1 MSRPSPD
8 GLVPPGD
15 SMTTGPIDP
24 TAGESRTTRERILD
38 AAEQVF
44 AEKGLGAAPVRDIA
58 ARVGLNPAS
67 LYNHFAG
74 KEELYEA
81 VLERGLTPV
90 LEMLSD
96 LMGGVRTRDREELA
110 IDRVV
115 LHFAASPN
123 LAKLIHYETLAGGER
138 LARIAGR
145 WFEPVYQR
153 SIEVLHNSRAA
164 ELWSEEDLPLL
175 LLAFQNL
182 IVGYFAMAPLVRQ
195 VFGFDPVS
203 EEGIAKQTAFLHR
216 VSRLLVPPRDE

>member
-1 MSRPSPD
+1 MGQSP
-8 GLVPPGD
+8 GKGVGEP
-15 SMTTGPIDP
+15 MTTTGPVDP
-24 TAGESRTTRERILD
+24 TIPGEVRSTRERILD

-90 LEMLSD
+90 MEMLSD
-96 LMGGVRTRDREELA
+96 LLSGARTRDRDDRA

-115 LHFAASPN
+115 LHFAHSPN

-138 LARIAGR
+138 IGRIAGR
-145 WFEPVYQR
+145 FFEPLYQR
-153 SIEVLHNSRAA
+153 GFDVLRASRAA
-164 ELWSEEDLPLL
+164 ELWPEHELPLL
-175 LLAFQNL
+175 LLGFQNL

-195 VFGFDPVS
+195 VFGVDPTS
-203 EEGIAKQTAFLHR
+203 DEGLSRQMAFLHK
-216 VSRLLVPPRDE
+216 VSHLLVPPRD

>member
-1 MSRPSPD
+1 
-8 GLVPPGD
+8 
-15 SMTTGPIDP
+15 MTPAP
-24 TAGESRTTRERILD
+24 VEAPAVEVRTTRERILD

-58 ARVGLNPAS
+58 GRVGLNPAS

-96 LMGGVRTRDREELA
+96 LMGGVRTRDREEKA

-115 LHFAASPN
+115 LHFAESPN

-153 SIEVLHNSRAA
+153 GIEVLHASRAA
-164 ELWSEEDLPLL
+164 EVWTPEELPLL

-182 IVGYFAMAPLVRQ
+182 IVGYFAMAPLVHQ
-195 VFGFDPVS
+195 AFGFDPHS
-203 EEGIAKQTAFLHR
+203 PEGIARQTAFLHKA
-216 VSRLLVPPRDE
+216 SHLLIPPRDE

>member
-1 MSRPSPD
+1 
-8 GLVPPGD
+8 
-15 SMTTGPIDP
+15 MTTGS
-24 TAGESRTTRERILD
+24 TAPAAPESRTTRERILD

-58 ARVGLNPAS
+58 GRVGLNPAS

-96 LMGGVRTRDREELA
+96 LLAGERTRDREERA

-115 LHFAASPN
+115 MHFASSPN

-138 LARIAGR
+138 LARIAAR

-153 SIEVLHNSRAA
+153 GIEVLQASRAA
-164 ELWSEEDLPLL
+164 ELWPPEEQPLL

-195 VFGFDPVS
+195 VFGVDPLS
-203 EEGIAKQTAFLHR
+203 EEGLARQMTFLHK

>member
-1 MSRPSPD
+1 MINEGTEAAEARS
-8 GLVPPGD
+8 
-15 SMTTGPIDP
+15 
-24 TAGESRTTRERILD
+24 TRERILD

-90 LEMLSD
+90 MQMLSE
-96 LMGGVRTRDREELA
+96 LLVSERTTDEDDQA

-115 LHFAASPN
+115 RHFAHSPN

-138 LARIAGR
+138 IARIAGR

-153 SIEVLHNSRAA
+153 GIDVLRASRAA
-164 ELWSEEDLPLL
+164 ELWPEQELPLL
-175 LLAFQNL
+175 LLGFQNL

-195 VFGFDPVS
+195 VFGVDPVS
-203 EEGIAKQTAFLHR
+203 EEGLSRQMAFLHK
-216 VSRLLVPPRDE
+216 VSHLLIPPRQS

>member
-1 MSRPSPD
+1 MSNA
-8 GLVPPGD
+8 LE
-15 SMTTGPIDP
+15 
-24 TAGESRTTRERILD
+24 TAGSGDARTTRERILD

-90 LEMLSD
+90 MRLLSD
-96 LMGGVRTRDREELA
+96 LLVGQRTRDDDDNA
-110 IDRVV
+110 IDQVV
-115 LHFAASPN
+115 RHFAHSPN

-138 LARIAGR
+138 IARIAGR

-153 SIEVLHNSRAA
+153 GIDVLRASRAA
-164 ELWSEEDLPLL
+164 ELWPEHELPLL
-175 LLAFQNL
+175 LLGFQNL
-182 IVGYFAMAPLVRQ
+182 IVGYFAMAPLVHQ
-195 VFGFDPVS
+195 VFGLDPVS
-203 EEGIAKQTAFLHR
+203 EEGLSRQMAFLHK
-216 VSRLLVPPRDE
+216 VSHLLIPPREE

>member
-1 MSRPSPD
+1 MINEALD
-8 GLVPPGD
+8 AAD
-15 SMTTGPIDP
+15 
-24 TAGESRTTRERILD
+24 ARTTRERILD

-90 LEMLSD
+90 LKMLTD
-96 LMGGVRTRDREELA
+96 PLMGERSRGEADLA
-110 IDRVV
+110 IDKVV
-115 LHFAASPN
+115 RHYAQSPN

-138 LARIAGR
+138 IARIAGR

-153 SIEVLHNSRAA
+153 GIDVLRASRAA
-164 ELWSEEDLPLL
+164 ELWPEHELPLL
-175 LLAFQNL
+175 LLGFQNL
-182 IVGYFAMAPLVRQ
+182 IVGYFAMAPLVEQ
-195 VFGFDPVS
+195 VFGVDPVS
-203 EEGIAKQTAFLHR
+203 EEGLSRQMAFLHK
-216 VSRLLVPPRDE
+216 VSHLLIPPREA

>member
-1 MSRPSPD
+1 
-8 GLVPPGD
+8 
-15 SMTTGPIDP
+15 MTTGPIDP
-24 TAGESRTTRERILD
+24 VASDPRTTRERILD

-58 ARVGLNPAS
+58 SRVGLNPAS

-96 LMGGVRTRDREELA
+96 LMGGERTRDQEERA

-138 LARIAGR
+138 LAKIAGR

-153 SIEVLHNSRAA
+153 GIDLLRDSPAA
-164 ELWSEEDLPLL
+164 ATWSDEELPLL
-175 LLAFQNL
+175 LLGFQNMIL
-182 IVGYFAMAPLVRQ
+182 GYFAMAPLVRQ
-195 VFGFDPVS
+195 VFGLDPVGD
-203 EEGIAKQTAFLHR
+203 EGLRRQMAFLHK
-216 VSRLLVPPRDE
+216 VSHLLIPHRDA

>member
-1 MSRPSPD
+1 
-8 GLVPPGD
+8 
-15 SMTTGPIDP
+15 MTPAPVEAPVAET
-24 TAGESRTTRERILD
+24 RTTRERILD
-38 AAEQVF
+38 AAETVF
-44 AEKGLGAAPVRDIA
+44 AEKGLAASPVRDIA

-90 LEMLSD
+90 LELLSD
-96 LMGGVRTRDREELA
+96 LLGGVRTRDREEKA

-115 LHFAASPN
+115 VHFAASPN

-138 LARIAGR
+138 LAKIASR

-153 SIEVLHNSRAA
+153 GIDVLYASRAA
-164 ELWSEEDLPLL
+164 ELWKPEDLPLL

-203 EEGIAKQTAFLHR
+203 DEGIARQTAFLHK
-216 VSRLLVPPRDE
+216 VSHLLIPPREE

>member
-1 MSRPSPD
+1 
-8 GLVPPGD
+8 
-15 SMTTGPIDP
+15 MTTGPIEPGDSGDSGTGTP
-24 TAGESRTTRERILD
+24 QTTRERILD
-38 AAEQVF
+38 AAEQAF

-96 LMGGVRTRDREELA
+96 LMKGDRTRDREELA

-115 LHFAASPN
+115 RHFAASPN

-153 SIEVLHNSRAA
+153 GIEVLHDSRAA
-164 ELWSEEDLPLL
+164 EVWDEEDLPLL
-175 LLAFQNL
+175 LLGFQNMIL
-182 IVGYFAMAPLVRQ
+182 GYFAMAPLVEQ
-195 VFGFDPVS
+195 AFGFDPVS
-203 EEGIAKQTAFLHR
+203 DQGLARQTAFLRR
-216 VSRLLVPPRDE
+216 VAYLLVPPRDP

>member
-1 MSRPSPD
+1 
-8 GLVPPGD
+8 
-15 SMTTGPIDP
+15 MTTMSQIDP
-24 TAGESRTTRERILD
+24 AADARSTRERILD

-90 LEMLSD
+90 LEMLSE
-96 LMGGVRTRDREELA
+96 LLVGARTRDDDDLA

-115 LHFAASPN
+115 RHFAQSPN

-138 LARIAGR
+138 IARIAGR

-153 SIEVLHNSRAA
+153 GIDVLRASRAA
-164 ELWSEEDLPLL
+164 ELWPEHELPLL
-175 LLAFQNL
+175 LLGFQNL
-182 IVGYFAMAPLVRQ
+182 IVGYFAMAPLVQQ
-195 VFGFDPVS
+195 VFGVDPVS
-203 EEGIAKQTAFLHR
+203 EEGLSRQMAFLHK
-216 VSRLLVPPRDE
+216 VSHLLIPPRDA

>member
-1 MSRPSPD
+1 
-8 GLVPPGD
+8 
-15 SMTTGPIDP
+15 MTTGTIDSA
-24 TAGESRTTRERILD
+24 AGDLRTTRERILD

-96 LMGGVRTRDREELA
+96 LMSGKRTRDREEKA

-153 SIEVLHNSRAA
+153 GIEVLHASRAA
-164 ELWSEEDLPLL
+164 ELWTEEEIPLL

-182 IVGYFAMAPLVRQ
+182 IVGYFAMVPLVQQ

-203 EEGIAKQTAFLHR
+203 REGVERQTAFLHK
-216 VSRLLVPPRDE
+216 VAFLLVPPRDGE

>member
-1 MSRPSPD
+1 
-8 GLVPPGD
+8 
-15 SMTTGPIDP
+15 MTTGTIDP
-24 TAGESRTTRERILD
+24 AAGDVRTTRERILD

-96 LMGGVRTRDREELA
+96 LMSGQRTRDREEKA

-123 LAKLIHYETLAGGER
+123 LAKLIHYETLSGGER
-138 LARIAGR
+138 LAKIAGR

-153 SIEVLHNSRAA
+153 GFEVLNASRAA
-164 ELWSEEDLPLL
+164 ELWSEQEIPLL

-182 IVGYFAMAPLVRQ
+182 IVGYFAMVPLVQQ

-203 EEGIAKQTAFLHR
+203 PEGIERQTAFLHK
-216 VSRLLVPPRDE
+216 VAYLLVPPRDGE

>member
-1 MSRPSPD
+1 
-8 GLVPPGD
+8 
-15 SMTTGPIDP
+15 MTTTTTPP
-24 TAGESRTTRERILD
+24 EAGDARTTRERILD

-90 LEMLSD
+90 LEMLSE
-96 LMGGVRTRDREELA
+96 LLVGARTRDDDDLA

-115 LHFAASPN
+115 LHFAQSPN

-138 LARIAGR
+138 IARIASR

-153 SIEVLHNSRAA
+153 GIDVLRASRAA
-164 ELWSEEDLPLL
+164 ELWPEHELPLL
-175 LLAFQNL
+175 LLGFQNL
-182 IVGYFAMAPLVRQ
+182 IVGYFAMAPLVHQ
-195 VFGFDPVS
+195 VFGVDPVS
-203 EEGIAKQTAFLHR
+203 EEGLSRQMAFLHK
-216 VSRLLVPPRDE
+216 VSHLLIPPRDS

>member
-1 MSRPSPD
+1 
-8 GLVPPGD
+8 
-15 SMTTGPIDP
+15 MTIEALE
-24 TAGESRTTRERILD
+24 TADARTTRERILD

-90 LEMLSD
+90 LRMLTD
-96 LMGGVRTRDREELA
+96 LLVGERTRDDDDLA
-110 IDRVV
+110 IDQVV
-115 LHFAASPN
+115 RHFAQSPN

-138 LARIAGR
+138 ITRIAGR

-153 SIEVLHNSRAA
+153 GIDVLRASRAA
-164 ELWSEEDLPLL
+164 ELWPEHELPLL
-175 LLAFQNL
+175 LLGFQNL
-182 IVGYFAMAPLVRQ
+182 IVGYFAMAPLVHQ
-195 VFGFDPVS
+195 VFGVDPLS
-203 EEGIAKQTAFLHR
+203 EEGLSRQMAFLHK
-216 VSRLLVPPRDE
+216 VSHLLIPPREN

>member
-1 MSRPSPD
+1 MAASQAQSE
-8 GLVPPGD
+8 PGD
-15 SMTTGPIDP
+15 V
-24 TAGESRTTRERILD
+24 RTTRERILD

-90 LEMLSD
+90 LEMLAD
-96 LMGGVRTRDREELA
+96 LTAGDRTRDREERT
-110 IDRVV
+110 IDSVV
-115 LHFAASPN
+115 LHLAGNPN

-153 SIEVLHNSRAA
+153 GLDALRSSRAA
-164 ELWSEEDLPLL
+164 ELWPEDEWPLL
-175 LLAFQNL
+175 LLGFQNL

-195 VFGFDPVS
+195 VFGVDPLS
-203 EEGIAKQTAFLHR
+203 GDGLARQMAFLHK
-216 VSRLLVPPRDE
+216 VSHLLIPPGDV

>member
-1 MSRPSPD
+1 
-8 GLVPPGD
+8 
-15 SMTTGPIDP
+15 MTTGPLDP
-24 TAGESRTTRERILD
+24 APLDSRTTRERILD

-74 KEELYEA
+74 KEDLYEA
-81 VLERGLTPV
+81 VLERGLNPV

-96 LMGGVRTRDREELA
+96 LMSGVRTRDREERA
-110 IDRVV
+110 VDRIV

-153 SIEVLHNSRAA
+153 GIDLMRDSRAS
-164 ELWSEEDLPLL
+164 ELWSPEELPLL

-182 IVGYFAMAPLVRQ
+182 ILGYFAMVPLVRQ
-195 VFGFDPVS
+195 VFGVDPLA
-203 EEGIAKQTAFLHR
+203 EEGLARQMAFLHK
-216 VSRLLVPPRDE
+216 VSYLLIPSRDS

>member
-1 MSRPSPD
+1 
-8 GLVPPGD
+8 
-15 SMTTGPIDP
+15 MTTGPIDP
-24 TAGESRTTRERILD
+24 STADGRTTRERILD

-44 AEKGLGAAPVRDIA
+44 AEKGLAAAPVRDIA
-58 ARVGLNPAS
+58 GRVGLNPAS
-67 LYNHFAG
+67 LYNYFDG

-96 LMGGVRTRDREELA
+96 LMSGERTRDSEELT

-115 LHFAASPN
+115 LHFAGSPN
-123 LAKLIHYETLAGGER
+123 LAKLIHYETLGGGER
-138 LARIAGR
+138 LARVAGR
-145 WFEPVYQR
+145 FFEPVYQR
-153 SIEVLHNSRAA
+153 GIDALNASRAA
-164 ELWSEEDLPLL
+164 ELWPAEELPLL

-216 VSRLLVPPRDE
+216 VSHLLVPPRDE

>member
-1 MSRPSPD
+1 MTAVPVEAPAADARP
-8 GLVPPGD
+8 
-15 SMTTGPIDP
+15 
-24 TAGESRTTRERILD
+24 TRERILD

-58 ARVGLNPAS
+58 GRVGLNPAS

-74 KEELYEA
+74 KDELYEA

-96 LMGGVRTRDREELA
+96 LMGGVRTRDREEKA

-123 LAKLIHYETLAGGER
+123 LAKLIYFETLSGGEK
-138 LARIAGR
+138 LAKIAGR

-153 SIEVLHNSRAA
+153 GIEVLHASRAA
-164 ELWSEEDLPLL
+164 EVWSPEELPLL

-182 IVGYFAMAPLVRQ
+182 IVGYFAMAPLVQ
-195 VFGFDPVS
+195 QGFGFDPHS
-203 EEGIAKQTAFLHR
+203 PEGIARQTAFLHKA
-216 VSRLLVPPRDE
+216 SHLLIPPRDE

>member
-1 MSRPSPD
+1 
-8 GLVPPGD
+8 
-15 SMTTGPIDP
+15 MTTTTTPAE
-24 TAGESRTTRERILD
+24 AGDARSTRERILD

-90 LEMLSD
+90 LEMLSELLVGTRTADDDD
-96 LMGGVRTRDREELA
+96 LAM
-110 IDRVV
+110 DRVV
-115 LHFAASPN
+115 LHFAHSPN

-138 LARIAGR
+138 IARIAGR

-153 SIEVLHNSRAA
+153 GIDVLRASRAA
-164 ELWSEEDLPLL
+164 ELWPEHELPLL
-175 LLAFQNL
+175 LLGFQNL
-182 IVGYFAMAPLVRQ
+182 IVGYFAMAPLVHQ
-195 VFGFDPVS
+195 VFGVDPVS
-203 EEGIAKQTAFLHR
+203 EEGLSRQMAFLHK
-216 VSRLLVPPRDE
+216 VSHLLIPPRES

>member
-1 MSRPSPD
+1 
-8 GLVPPGD
+8 
-15 SMTTGPIDP
+15 MTTIGP
-24 TAGESRTTRERILD
+24 TGEAPSAEARSTRERILD

-81 VLERGLTPV
+81 VLDRGLTPV

-96 LMGGVRTRDREELA
+96 LMVGVRTRDGDDLA

-115 LHFAASPN
+115 LHFAHSPN

-138 LARIAGR
+138 IARIAGR

-153 SIEVLHNSRAA
+153 GIDALRSSRAA
-164 ELWSEEDLPLL
+164 ELWPEHELPLL
-175 LLAFQNL
+175 LLGFQNL
-182 IVGYFAMAPLVRQ
+182 IVGYFAMAPLVQQ
-195 VFGFDPVS
+195 VFGVDPVS
-203 EEGIAKQTAFLHR
+203 EEGLSRQMAFLHK
-216 VSRLLVPPRDE
+216 VSHLLIPPRDE

>member
-1 MSRPSPD
+1 
-8 GLVPPGD
+8 
-15 SMTTGPIDP
+15 MTTSPMEMAA
-24 TAGESRTTRERILD
+24 TADVRTTRERILD

-90 LEMLSD
+90 MQMLSE
-96 LMGGVRTRDREELA
+96 LLVGQRTTDEDDLA
-110 IDRVV
+110 IDKVV
-115 LHFAASPN
+115 RHFAASPN

-138 LARIAGR
+138 IARIAGR

-153 SIEVLHNSRAA
+153 GIDVLRASRAA
-164 ELWSEEDLPLL
+164 ELWPEQELPLL
-175 LLAFQNL
+175 LLGFQNL
-182 IVGYFAMAPLVRQ
+182 IVGYFAMAPLVHQ
-195 VFGFDPVS
+195 VFGIDPVS
-203 EEGIAKQTAFLHR
+203 DEGLSRQMAFLHK
-216 VSRLLVPPRDE
+216 VSHLLIPPRES

>member
-1 MSRPSPD
+1 MEQKAAERLVLMTITSAAT
-8 GLVPPGD
+8 GLPTQTEPP
-15 SMTTGPIDP
+15 
-24 TAGESRTTRERILD
+24 TTRERILD

-96 LMGGVRTRDREELA
+96 LIRSERTRDNDDLA

-115 LHFAASPN
+115 RHFAQSPN

-138 LARIAGR
+138 SARRAGR
-145 WFEPVYQR
+145 WFEPGYQR
-153 SIEVLHNSRAA
+153 GIEVLRASRAA
-164 ELWSEEDLPLL
+164 ELGPEQELPLL

-195 VFGFDPVS
+195 AFGVDPFS
-203 EEGIAKQTAFLHR
+203 EDGMTRQMAFLHK
-216 VSRLLVPPRDE
+216 VAHLLIPPRES

>member
-1 MSRPSPD
+1 
-8 GLVPPGD
+8 
-15 SMTTGPIDP
+15 MTTGPLDP
-24 TAGESRTTRERILD
+24 SLGESRTTRERILD

-96 LMGGVRTRDREELA
+96 LMGGARTRDREELV

-153 SIEVLHNSRAA
+153 GIEVLHASRAA
-164 ELWSEEDLPLL
+164 EVWSEEDLPLL

-203 EEGIAKQTAFLHR
+203 EEGISRQTAFLHR
-216 VSRLLVPPRDE
+216 VAHLLVPPREE